1 MVRVHAD
8 CVDRDISLGGLDS
21 IDFIGIDTKNFSL
34 IGTLSQAS
42 TGRPLLKSDS
52 ASSQLVLNGIRVD
65 ANALGKRHL
74 PADLFALVWKD
85 AQTTH
90 RSDP

>member
-1 MVRVHAD
+1 MVRVDAH
-8 CVDRDISLGGLDS
+8 CIDRDISLGGLDS
-21 IDFIGIDTKNFSL
+21 IDFIGIETKNFSL

-52 ASSQLVLNGIRVD
+52 ASSQLALNGIRVD

-74 PADLFALVWKD
+74 PADRFALVWKD